1 MEKLLVE
8 FLGTFA
14 LVLVV
19 LKTGNAWLIGATLA
33 LGVMLGG
40 AISGGAFNPAVAVGM
55 WMDKKIKEK
64 ELVLYILAELMG
76 AVAAFSLLRHFK
88 AL

>member
-40 AISGGAFNPAVAVGM
+40 GISGGAFNPAVAVGM
-55 WMDKKIKEK
+55 WMDKKIKEN